1 MADTH
6 FGARQVPLADKQ
18 ALVDDVFHSVAP
30 RYDLMND
37 LMSLGLHRAWKDALV
52 TALDPP
58 KTRPFALLD
67 IAGGTGDV
75 AMRTITAG
83 GEQTRA
89 TVCDINPDMLAVGR
103 ERAEALHLGDAITF
117 TEGNAEALPFADRS
131 FDAVTIAFGIRNVPR
146 IDTALAEAFRVL
158 RIGGKFL
165 CLEFSTVDVP
175 GLDRLYDFYSFNVIP
190 ALGRAVAGDAESYR
204 YLVESIRRFPKPE
217 AFAAMLRAAGFGRVS
232 FQTNDRRHRGAA
244 LRLAFVISAPAHLVR
259 LGRAGYVFA
268 REGVF
273 GIVDPSDVP
282 VPARPFLRLARLI
295 ERRTT
300 GAADTRLSAALTRLG
315 PSYVK
320 LGQFLA
326 TRPDVVGAAL
336 AKDLERLQDQM
347 PPFPQSEA
355 EAAVAASFGKP
366 LKAVFSSFGPPVAAA
381 SIAQVH
387 RATVETQ
394 VEPTD
399 EPHAVAVKVLRPGV
413 EKSFHVDLGDFT
425 FAARHA
431 ENLSAEARRLRFIEV
446 VETLRRSVAVEMDF
460 RLEAAALSEMAE
472 NTKDDPDFRVPAV
485 DWDRTT
491 KEVLTLEWIDATPL
505 SDRARLVAK
514 GFDLPKLGRMLIQ
527 TFLRHA
533 LRDGFFHADM
543 HPGNLFV
550 DDDGRL
556 IAVDFGIMGRLGLK
570 ERLFLAEI
578 LHGFIARDYQR
589 VAEVHFEAGYVPSH
603 HSVENF
609 AQAIRAIGE
618 PIHNRTAEDISMAK
632 LLTLLFEVTGLF
644 DMRTRPELL
653 LLQKTMVVVEGV
665 GRSLDPKLDMWT
677 TAEPVV
683 REWMTRHLGPAG
695 KLENA
700 ALGVT
705 ELGRFVGSAP
715 GLLTRGA
722 RVLDQLDEM
731 TRDGLLLSPQ
741 TIAEF
746 DKAEGSRFRWTL
758 AALWA
763 IAALLLWIAFKVL

>member
-1 MADTH
+1 M
-6 FGARQVPLADKQ
+6 
-18 ALVDDVFHSVAP
+18 
-30 RYDLMND
+30 
-37 LMSLGLHRAWKDALV
+37 
-52 TALDPP
+52 
-58 KTRPFALLD
+58 
-67 IAGGTGDV
+67 
-75 AMRTITAG
+75 
-83 GEQTRA
+83 
-89 TVCDINPDMLAVGR
+89 
-103 ERAEALHLGDAITF
+103 
-117 TEGNAEALPFADRS
+117 
-131 FDAVTIAFGIRNVPR
+131 
-146 IDTALAEAFRVL
+146 
-158 RIGGKFL
+158 
-165 CLEFSTVDVP
+165 
-175 GLDRLYDFYSFNVIP
+175 
-190 ALGRAVAGDAESYR
+190 
-204 YLVESIRRFPKPE
+204 
-217 AFAAMLRAAGFGRVS
+217 
-232 FQTNDRRHRGAA
+232 
-244 LRLAFVISAPAHLVR
+244 ISAPTHLVR

-273 GIVDPSDVP
+273 GIVEPSAVP

-300 GAADTRLSAALTRLG
+300 GAADTRLSTALTRLG

-347 PPFPQSEA
+347 PPFPQAEA

-366 LKAVFSSFGPPVAAA
+366 LKSVFSSFGPPVAAA

-387 RATVETQ
+387 RATVETADG
-394 VEPTD
+394 PR
-399 EPHAVAVKVLRPGV
+399 AVAVKVLRPGV
-413 EKSFHVDLGDFT
+413 EKRFHVDLAAFT

-431 ENLSAEARRLRFIEV
+431 ENLSAEARRLRLIEV
-446 VETLRRSVAVEMDF
+446 VDTLRRSVALEMDF

-514 GFDLPKLGRMLIQ
+514 GFDLPKLGRVLIQ

-556 IAVDFGIMGRLGLK
+556 IAVDFGIMGRLGVK

-578 LHGFIARDYQR
+578 LHGFINRDYHR
-589 VAEVHFEAGYVPSH
+589 VAEVHFEAGYVPPH

-700 ALGVT
+700 AQGVG
-705 ELGRFVGSAP
+705 ELGRFVASAP
-715 GLLTRGA
+715 ALLSRGA
-722 RVLDQLDEM
+722 RVLDQLDAM
-731 TRDGLLLSPQ
+731 TRDGLLLSPK

-746 DKAEGSRFRWTL
+746 DEAESSRFRWTL

-763 IAALLLWIAFKVL
+763 IAALLLWIAVKVL